1 MTVQPAAR
9 VTDLAACPNHGPN
22 PVVGGSRDVL
32 INGLCTARLGDPTSC
47 GDRITQGE
55 GTILVH
61 GRPIAH
67 VLCATV
73 HGGSLTT
80 GSPDVF
86 VGSATGGPYSAQ
98 FRLRDP
104 TTGEPVRGASYRMV
118 SADGGEVCGCSDAA
132 GLTRRITTA
141 EPGRVQIF
149 LLSHPPAGDE
159 PEEETEGC

>member
-9 VTDLAACPNHGPN
+9 VTDLDACPHHGPN
-22 PVVGGSRDVL
+22 PVVGGSLDVW
-32 INGLCTARLGDPTSC
+32 INGLGAARLGDPTSC
-47 GDRITQGE
+47 GDRIAQGQ
-55 GTILVH
+55 GTILIN

-67 VLCATV
+67 VLCVTV

-104 TTGEPVRGASYRMV
+104 MTGEPVRGASYRMV
-118 SADGGEVCGCSDAA
+118 SADGGEVCGCTDEA
-132 GLTRRITTA
+132 GLTRRIMTA
-141 EPGRVQIF
+141 EAARVQIF
-149 LLSHPPAGDE
+149 LLPHALADDE
-159 PEEETEGC
+159 QDEEMEGC